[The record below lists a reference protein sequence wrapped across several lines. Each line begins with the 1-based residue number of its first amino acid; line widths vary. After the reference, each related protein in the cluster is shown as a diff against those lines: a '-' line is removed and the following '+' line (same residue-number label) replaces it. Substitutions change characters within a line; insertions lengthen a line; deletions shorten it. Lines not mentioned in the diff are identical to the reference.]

1 LIVLGT
7 KPNLKKALVGL
18 GATLVAGAAGF
29 GLTAGTAQA
38 EPGFVP
44 TYHWCPGQ
52 YYDPGWGPN
61 WDQGVCHDDSH
72 RDRDGNFHDNDYRG
86 GPPQGNYY
94 GQPGDY
100 PGNYGPP
107 QWAPPPDYPPGNYY
121 MPPDYNGP
129 PPPPGG
135 WLPSPWCIP
144 FVNCAPT

>member
-1 LIVLGT
+1 LTVLGT
-7 KPNLKKALVGL
+7 KPHLKRALVGL

-29 GLTAGTAQA
+29 GLSAGIAQA
-38 EPGFVP
+38 EPAFVP
-44 TYHWCPGQ
+44 TYHWCPGE

-61 WDQGVCHDDSH
+61 WDQGVCHDDFH
-72 RDRDGNFHDNDYRG
+72 RDRDGDFHDNDYRG
-86 GPPQGNYY
+86 GPQGNYY
-94 GQPGDY
+94 GQPGNY

-107 QWAPPPDYPPGNYY
+107 QWAPPGNYPPGNYY

-135 WLPSPWCIP
+135 WLPSPFCIP